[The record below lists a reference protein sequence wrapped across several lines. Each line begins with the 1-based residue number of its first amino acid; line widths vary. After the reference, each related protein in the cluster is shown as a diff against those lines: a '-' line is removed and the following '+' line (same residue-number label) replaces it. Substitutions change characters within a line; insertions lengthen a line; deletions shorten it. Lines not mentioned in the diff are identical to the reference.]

1 MVEEFEL
8 ALLGCPPGERPRKRY
23 NNLLRLKRAA
33 VESGRTWVDLED
45 T

>member
-8 ALLGCPPGERPRKRY
+8 ALLGLLSVITRKRY
-23 NNLLRLKRAA
+23 NKLLRLKRAA